1 MSAADRH
8 GDILEKSSQEPQNSK
23 AEVLD
28 TVSGIIDKGRGRY
41 ILTDGGVEIPTRD
54 VGKMGS
60 IKMAVLKPVTPE
72 GNETLNKYV
81 KYYESG
87 TYGVVR
93 QYKPVTALPDLA
105 V

>member
-1 MSAADRH
+1 M
-8 GDILEKSSQEPQNSK
+8 
-23 AEVLD
+23 
-28 TVSGIIDKGRGRY
+28 
-41 ILTDGGVEIPTRD
+41 GGVEIPTRD

-72 GNETLNKYV
+72 GNDTLNKYV

-93 QYKPVTALPDLA
+93 RYKPVTALPDLA

>member
-41 ILTDGGVEIPTRD
+41 ILTDGGGRN
-54 VGKMGS
+54 S
-60 IKMAVLKPVTPE
+60 
-72 GNETLNKYV
+72 NK
-81 KYYESG
+81 G
-87 TYGVVR
+87 CGQNG
-93 QYKPVTALPDLA
+93 QY
-105 V
+105 